1 MKHSAKDVDG
11 GSGQTDGKGELV
23 DAYPASEST
32 SIEIKNSHGDIL
44 RPTPSAD
51 PKDPLNWGPWKKRLV
66 LFFVCSFYFLFTFIT
81 TVTVPTFFQLQSMYN
96 TTYAEITYTVAVPAL
111 ALAVSPLLW
120 SPLADIYGRRPIMI
134 TGCLL
139 ALVATIGTAVAKNIS
154 AYMACRFLQGWGVGP
169 ASTVGLV
176 MLHDIYFEHERGEKM
191 GYWTLSIDSGL
202 LFGPLIGGFVA
213 LVSTRFVAWFTAIL
227 FGALLIALVLL
238 LPETAFARDL
248 APQRTSK
255 TGEIPPTSP
264 SSWKTIRSGPWF
276 NYKPIFGIQH
286 PHIWDTTV
294 RAFKLFA
301 YPNVALSI
309 IFYCW
314 TWYWFI
320 LCVIAMIP
328 AAYPNDSPQTQG
340 LLFLGLIIGTLIA
353 EAFFSGSLSDRLV
366 RYLSR
371 KRARSGEDPADA
383 NVGAHSM
390 RSPEMRL
397 WLYWPA
403 AIFTAVGLVVFGC
416 SVQLSWHWIIGQVGM
431 ALFAFGI
438 QIGNTITTVYAVDC
452 YPQYAMDVTVFYSL
466 HLNLSAF
473 ASPFFIVP
481 WVERN
486 GWAWAFGAQALIV
499 VGCAIVCVLI
509 LQLWGRQMREWK
521 GPISWS
527 PGVSRS

>member
-1 MKHSAKDVDG
+1 M
-11 GSGQTDGKGELV
+11 
-23 DAYPASEST
+23 
-32 SIEIKNSHGDIL
+32 IL
-44 RPTPSAD
+44 
-51 PKDPLNWGPWKKRLV
+51 
-66 LFFVCSFYFLFTFIT
+66 
-81 TVTVPTFFQLQSMYN
+81 
-96 TTYAEITYTVAVPAL
+96 
-111 ALAVSPLLW
+111 
-120 SPLADIYGRRPIMI
+120 
-134 TGCLL
+134 GCLL

-191 GYWTLSIDSGL
+191 GFWTLSIDLGL

-227 FGALLIALVLL
+227 FGALLIALVLF
-238 LPETAFARDL
+238 LPETAFARQH
-248 APQRTSK
+248 APQRTS
-255 TGEIPPTSP
+255 GAPEIPSSP
-264 SSWKTIRSGPWF
+264 HSLFHSGPWF
-276 NYKPIFGIQH
+276 NYRPIPGLQH
-286 PHIWDTTV
+286 PRIWETTV
-294 RAFKLFA
+294 RCFKLFA

-309 IFYCW
+309 MFYCW

-320 LCVIAMIP
+320 LCVITMVP
-328 AAYPNDSPQTQG
+328 AAYPSYSPQIQG
-340 LLFLGLIIGTLIA
+340 LLFLGLIVGTVIA

-371 KRARSGEDPADA
+371 KRARSNEDPDA
-383 NVGAHSM
+383 SVDAHSM

-403 AIFTAVGLVVFGC
+403 VAFTAVGLVLFGC
-416 SVQLSWHWIIGQVGM
+416 SVQLSWHWIVGQVGM

-452 YPQYAMDVTVFYSL
+452 YPQHAMDVIVFYSL

-473 ASPFFIVP
+473 TSPFFIVP
-481 WVERN
+481 WVQRN

-499 VGCAIVCVLI
+499 VGCAMICVLI
-509 LQLWGRQMREWK
+509 LQIWGKQMREWK
-521 GPISWS
+521 GAISWS
-527 PGVSRS
+527 PGVSIAKL